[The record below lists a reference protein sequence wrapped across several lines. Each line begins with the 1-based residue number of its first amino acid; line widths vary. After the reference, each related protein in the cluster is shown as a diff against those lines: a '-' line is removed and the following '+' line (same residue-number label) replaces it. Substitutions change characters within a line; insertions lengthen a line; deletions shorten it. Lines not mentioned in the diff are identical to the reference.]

1 LGRRYEEKVDIEE
14 LARLENPED
23 SSGGKIRVKM
33 PNRKINE
40 MFAFAEQILGGRRVT
55 VLCEDG
61 ETRMARIPGK
71 MRRRQWV
78 RDGDLIIVWPWDFQ
92 DSKADVKHR
101 YSKTQAMYLSRK
113 GVLPK
118 ELDFFGMNT
127 ASDDDDDEFADTFGI
142 VDTPDEEE
150 VVLDDADADADD
162 DDDDDEEKE
171 DVSKDKDFFNLQNE
185 YLKWPKFRA
194 FLNECLRLFP
204 ASPNAM
210 IRQLRFE
217 EIEIDDAVLASN
229 MSLKQELENGYLEVA
244 EVECEDK
251 SDTESS
257 VYHLYNH
264 CIVHANI
271 MGAHLRPQE
280 FENPLQFDIDRWL
293 TNDGRRFTSKKCAT
307 LLTFGVGR
315 RNCPGMTLAMKQLY
329 MIIALLL
336 CKYRFYIED
345 DDEQVFEPTF
355 SGTLWLE
362 PQIELK
368 VKFRTQN
375 EAEL

>member
-1 LGRRYEEKVDIEE
+1 MGRRYEEKVDIEE

-127 ASDDDDDEFADTFGI
+127 ATDDDDDEFSDTFGS
-142 VDTPDEEE
+142 VDAPEVAEEDEMSEIADSDDEDDDLFGSDGDDDDDDLFGSDDGDEDTSEETVVEE
-150 VVLDDADADADD
+150 VVEEVPHVPVEEYPAEDEVDD
-162 DDDDDEEKE
+162 DDDDDDDLE
-171 DVSKDKDFFNLQNE
+171 
-185 YLKWPKFRA
+185 A
-194 FLNECLRLFP
+194 LF
-204 ASPNAM
+204 
-210 IRQLRFE
+210 
-217 EIEIDDAVLASN
+217 
-229 MSLKQELENGYLEVA
+229 G
-244 EVECEDK
+244 
-251 SDTESS
+251 
-257 VYHLYNH
+257 
-264 CIVHANI
+264 
-271 MGAHLRPQE
+271 
-280 FENPLQFDIDRWL
+280 
-293 TNDGRRFTSKKCAT
+293 
-307 LLTFGVGR
+307 
-315 RNCPGMTLAMKQLY
+315 
-329 MIIALLL
+329 
-336 CKYRFYIED
+336 
-345 DDEQVFEPTF
+345 
-355 SGTLWLE
+355 
-362 PQIELK
+362 
-368 VKFRTQN
+368 
-375 EAEL
+375 